1 MGITL
6 RITWFI
12 DFVLILYL
20 KNHVVFETE
29 SVPIVRLK
37 GGEAST

>member
-12 DFVLILYL
+12 DLVLILYL
-20 KNHVVFETE
+20 KKHVVFKTE
-29 SVPIVRLK
+29 SVPILRLK
-37 GGEAST
+37 GGEVST